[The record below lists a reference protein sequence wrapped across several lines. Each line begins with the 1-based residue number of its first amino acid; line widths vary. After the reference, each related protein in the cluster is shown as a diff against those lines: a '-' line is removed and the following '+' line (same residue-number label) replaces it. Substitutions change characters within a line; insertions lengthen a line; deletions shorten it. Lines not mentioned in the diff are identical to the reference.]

1 MFLAVVAGV
10 AEGQQKPAQAS
21 QDTSAAAAA
30 STSGEPT
37 TSQSLSTAV
46 TKNVTTKDRRRA
58 TKLYFEA
65 TKLFESEKFDAAM
78 NDYEQAAELDPGNTN
93 YTGAAKVARSH
104 AVTALIQTA
113 AKARIRGDAAA
124 ERTALERA
132 AELDPVNVQ
141 VAEHLH
147 EMADDAIAGDQK
159 SLYEGTA
166 NSLGDVP
173 ALTPIEGRHSF
184 HQRSDRKLLIQAVFK
199 SYGIE
204 ASVDQS
210 VSGAPVKLDLDDASF
225 AEATQA
231 VNLLTE
237 TFTVPVDA
245 HRVLVAKDTHENRQ
259 QYTRLEVET
268 VYLGGLTPTEMTDIG
283 NLAKN
288 VFLVQQVAVEQSSG
302 TLTVRAPTETL
313 NALNATLA
321 QLLDGRSQVLL
332 EVRIIQLAHTSQR
345 QTGIQPPQQFTAF
358 NVYAEE
364 QSILN
369 ANQSLVQEI
378 ISSGL
383 ASPGDTLA
391 ILGILLAS
399 GQVSSSLFQN
409 GIALFG
415 GGLTLSGISP
425 GPVTM
430 NLSLN
435 SSDSRELDQIQLRLG
450 DGEKGTIKD
459 GMRYPIMTS
468 NYSNL
473 GTSGLNIPGLTT
485 AGNSSSLSSLLS
497 SLSST
502 ATNIPQ
508 VQYQDLGLTLEAT
521 PRVIR
526 SGEVALNLDL
536 KITALAGSAINGVPI
551 LNNRS
556 YSGTVTLKEGSGA
569 VITSEVDK
577 EESRALSGL
586 PGISE
591 IPGLNQTSAND
602 VQRNYA
608 TLLVIMIPHVIRG
621 TQAGGRS
628 PVMRVERGPTTP

>member
-1 MFLAVVAGV
+1 MKRSPTKWSGLLAAMFLAVVAGV

-415 GGLTLSGISP
+415 GGLDFI
-425 GPVTM
+425 
-430 NLSLN
+430 
-435 SSDSRELDQIQLRLG
+435 RHIARAG
-450 DGEKGTIKD
+450 DDE
-459 GMRYPIMTS
+459 
-468 NYSNL
+468 
-473 GTSGLNIPGLTT
+473 
-485 AGNSSSLSSLLS
+485 
-497 SLSST
+497 
-502 ATNIPQ
+502 PQ
-508 VQYQDLGLTLEAT
+508 
-521 PRVIR
+521 
-526 SGEVALNLDL
+526 S
-536 KITALAGSAINGVPI
+536 
-551 LNNRS
+551 
-556 YSGTVTLKEGSGA
+556 
-569 VITSEVDK
+569 
-577 EESRALSGL
+577 
-586 PGISE
+586 
-591 IPGLNQTSAND
+591 
-602 VQRNYA
+602 
-608 TLLVIMIPHVIRG
+608 
-621 TQAGGRS
+621 
-628 PVMRVERGPTTP
+628 